1 LFKDTFKDNGK
12 LSNSGKRIAFNFNTY
27 GTAIGLAGRPLADQP
42 ADLYAKSRSWD
53 SAEEHFGK
61 AIRLKSNAYWILQ
74 GYAHAKLGAGQ
85 AEEAELLLQQSLE
98 KIRGNSPTL
107 ADLRVAHARLGDEV
121 AAESYFEQ
129 AIDVDPNNA
138 FAYTAYARFLLR
150 TQRYAEGLE
159 MKNSEYD

>member
-1 LFKDTFKDNGK
+1 M
-12 LSNSGKRIAFNFNTY
+12 
-27 GTAIGLAGRPLADQP
+27 
-42 ADLYAKSRSWD
+42 
-53 SAEEHFGK
+53 
-61 AIRLKSNAYWILQ
+61 
-74 GYAHAKLGAGQ
+74 
-85 AEEAELLLQQSLE
+85 LLQQSLE